1 MNSPLYHGDKIY
13 HWFPNSSL
21 DFVSSPQVMLDNL
34 SQWFRNF
41 RIPNFSKIFLPL
53 HGVNVNIATNS
64 TQFNHP
70 IQNLAWEMAHCLEQ
84 NNFHLHYQPQVDL
97 KTGAL
102 LGVETLIRW
111 HHPRLGLISPAE
123 FIPIAEQTGLIVP
136 MGYWVLQQSC
146 LQYQR
151 WLSQGIPPFKL
162 SVNLSLRQLQE
173 QNLVTEIKNIVN
185 QTKINCQQITLE
197 VTESLMLYEPGET
210 INRLNQLNDMGIQI
224 AIDDF
229 GVGYSSLSYLK
240 DLPLQTLKIDKSFLD
255 DLLAKEKN
263 QVILQTIIEL
273 GHRLG
278 LKIVAEGVESLEQL
292 AVLKSMDCDYGQ
304 GYLFSRPLTDQDV
317 TALFRTSS
325 FLESHPLATV

>member
-1 MNSPLYHGDKIY
+1 MNSSLYHGDKIR
-13 HWFPNSSL
+13 HCFPNSSL
-21 DFVSSPQVMLDNL
+21 DFTSSPQAMLDNL
-34 SQWFRNF
+34 SKWFRK
-41 RIPNFSKIFLPL
+41 FSISHLSNNSL
-53 HGVNVNIATNS
+53 SLQGVNTVADS
-64 TQFNHP
+64 AQFNYP
-70 IQNLAWEMAHCLEQ
+70 IQNLAWEMAHCLEE
-84 NNFHLHYQPQVDL
+84 NKFHLHYQPQINI
-97 KTGAL
+97 KTGGL

-111 HHPRLGLISPAE
+111 HHPRLGFISPAE
-123 FIPIAEQTGLIVP
+123 FIPIAEKTGLIVP

-173 QNLVTEIKNIVN
+173 ANLVTEIKNIIS
-185 QTKINCQQITLE
+185 QTRIECQQITLE
-197 VTESLMLYEPGET
+197 VTESLMLCEPGET

-240 DLPLQTLKIDKSFLD
+240 DLPLQILKIDKSFLD
-255 DLLAKEKN
+255 DLLTREKN
-263 QVILQTIIEL
+263 QVILQSIIEL

-304 GYLFSRPLTDQDV
+304 GYLFSRPLTDQDA

-325 FLESHPLATV
+325 FLETRSLATV

>member
-1 MNSPLYHGDKIY
+1 MNSPLYHGGKIR
-13 HWFPNSSL
+13 HWFPNSSP
-21 DFVSSPQVMLDNL
+21 DFVSSPQAMLDNL
-34 SQWFRNF
+34 SKWFRNF
-41 RIPNFSKIFLPL
+41 TIPNFSNKSSLL
-53 HGVNVNIATNS
+53 HGVNKVANS
-64 TQFNHP
+64 PQFNDP

-84 NNFHLHYQPQVDL
+84 NKFHLHYQPQVDI

-111 HHPRLGLISPAE
+111 HHPHLGFISPAE

-173 QNLVTEIKNIVN
+173 ANLVTEIQSIVT
-185 QTKINCQQITLE
+185 QTQISCQQITLE

-210 INRLNQLNDMGIQI
+210 INRLNQLNEMGIQI

-255 DLLAKEKN
+255 DLLTREKN
-263 QVILQTIIEL
+263 QVILQSIIEL
-273 GHRLG
+273 GHRLN
-278 LKIVAEGVESLEQL
+278 LKIVAEGVESVEQL
-292 AVLKSMDCDYGQ
+292 AMLKSMDCDYGQ
-304 GYLFSRPLTDQDV
+304 GYLFSRPLTDQD
-317 TALFRTSS
+317 TTTFFRTSS
-325 FLESHPLATV
+325 FLETRCLATV

>member
-1 MNSPLYHGDKIY
+1 MNSSLYRGDKIY
-13 HWFPNSSL
+13 HWFLTSSL
-21 DFVSSPQVMLDNL
+21 NFVFSPQAMLDNL

-41 RIPNFSKIFLPL
+41 LIPNFSNKSLTV
-53 HGVNVNIATNS
+53 HGVNKVVNSAQS
-64 TQFNHP
+64 NHP
-70 IQNLAWEMAHCLEQ
+70 IQNLAWEMAHSLEQ
-84 NNFHLHYQPQVDL
+84 NKFHLHYQPQVDI

-173 QNLVTEIKNIVN
+173 TNLVTEIKNIVS

-197 VTESLMLYEPGET
+197 VTESLMLCEPGET
-210 INRLNQLNDMGIQI
+210 IHHLNQLNDMGIQI

-255 DLLAKEKN
+255 DLLTREKN

-278 LKIVAEGVESLEQL
+278 LKIIAEGVESSEQL

-304 GYLFSRPLTDQDV
+304 GYLFSRPLTDQDA

-325 FLESHPLATV
+325 FLDSRPLATV